1 MDINKE
7 KEKLLE
13 KIESYQLSIDK
24 LEQAKKE
31 CLEQL
36 ERLTMEEGN
45 K

>member
-24 LEQAKKE
+24 LENAKKE
-31 CLEQL
+31 CIEQL
-36 ERLTMEEGN
+36 ERLSKIENE
-45 K
+45 